1 MPPIRSSSGNIQI
14 GRSPSGHVVPLNI
27 PKGYSVYNSENKL
40 DRLLAKFKIF
50 DDYIYRAPHPTERL
64 PGSNPF
70 EFAIYKD
77 SMDGG
82 LRFPIHP
89 FFIAIF
95 HEFHLTPS
103 QVAPNAWRLALY
115 FLYMCL
121 LHDIDP
127 SVDLFRPVAG
137 SFPFDTFWK
146 HPQIPLFNSPINV
159 TPYLQKQI
167 DQLIN
172 LDPPGSKLNKV
183 LTYRN
188 MLTVGISRPVG
199 RHFIR

>member
-1 MPPIRSSSGNIQI
+1 MPPIRSSSANIQI

-27 PKGYSVYNSENKL
+27 PKGYSVYNSEDKL

-50 DDYIYRAPHPTERL
+50 DDHIYRAPHPTETL
-64 PGSNPF
+64 PGSNPY
-70 EFAIYKD
+70 EVAIYKD

-89 FFIAIF
+89 FFITIF

-127 SVDLFRPVAG
+127 SIDLFRCVFEMHRLT
-137 SFPFDTFWK
+137 SCDNYIYFSTRVPF
-146 HPQIPLFNSPINV
+146 HVPH
-159 TPYLQKQI
+159 
-167 DQLIN
+167 
-172 LDPPGSKLNKV
+172 
-183 LTYRN
+183 YRN
-188 MLTVGISRPVG
+188 SNSG
-199 RHFIR
+199 

>member
-1 MPPIRSSSGNIQI
+1 MPPIRSSSANIQI

-50 DDYIYRAPHPTERL
+50 DDHIYRAPHPTERL

-70 EFAIYKD
+70 EVAIYKD

-82 LRFPIHP
+82 LRFPIYP
-89 FFIAIF
+89 FFVAMF

-115 FLYMCL
+115 CLYTCL
-121 LHDIDP
+121 THDIDP
-127 SVDLFRPVAG
+127 SIDLFRCI
-137 SFPFDTFWK
+137 FK
-146 HPQIPLFNSPINV
+146 MHR
-159 TPYLQKQI
+159 
-167 DQLIN
+167 
-172 LDPPGSKLNKV
+172 
-183 LTYRN
+183 LTSCDSY
-188 MLTVGISRPVG
+188 I
-199 RHFIR
+199 